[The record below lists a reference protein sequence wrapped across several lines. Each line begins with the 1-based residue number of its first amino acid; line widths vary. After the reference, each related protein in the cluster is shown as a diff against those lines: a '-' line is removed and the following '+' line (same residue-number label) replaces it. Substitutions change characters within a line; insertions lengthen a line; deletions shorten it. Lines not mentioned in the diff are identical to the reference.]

1 MLVGMD
7 HPNSEGQGYDGK
19 KGEYIPISL
28 QYRPYTAESD
38 SVRPVSLA
46 GNSLEDGT
54 QENRSY
60 LGRTAYTL
68 RGRLRRHG
76 PVRRRERQRL
86 RLRLRPEL
94 RWGTARLI
102 RPLSAS
108 E

>member
-46 GNSLEDGT
+46 GNTLEDGT

-60 LGRTAYTL
+60 LGRTAYTSYEDVSGDTDPYVDASGNAYGFGFGL
-68 RGRLRRHG
+68 SCGG
-76 PVRRRERQRL
+76 
-86 RLRLRPEL
+86 
-94 RWGTARLI
+94 A
-102 RPLSAS
+102 PLG
-108 E
+108 